1 MELFGYKIT
10 KSEKGKDK
18 REQSFVPP
26 NNDDGAALV
35 SGGGYYGTYVD
46 MDAVAK
52 SESDLI
58 TRYRQASLY
67 PECDMAI
74 EEIVNEAIASVD
86 DEAPVKLNLE
96 ECKDVLSDKTIAIV
110 EEVFERILDL
120 LQFNNKGHDIFRRWY
135 IDGRLYYHKIID
147 KTRPKV
153 GIQEIRYIDPRK
165 IRKVRHVDKEKLGN
179 SGVEIMKVIEE
190 FYVYNEQGIST
201 AIGAGLGM
209 PSNPVTTGIKIQPDS
224 ICHVSSGYM
233 DMEKNVSLSYLH
245 KAIKPVNQL
254 KMMEDSL
261 VIYRVSRAPERRIF
275 YIDVGNL
282 PKVKAEQYLKDVMN
296 RYRNKIVY
304 DSSTGEIRDDRKH
317 MSMLEDF
324 WLPRREGGRGT
335 EIDTLPGGDN
345 LGQIEDINYFK
356 NKLYQSLNVP
366 VSRLQQDATMI
377 IGRSSEITREE
388 LKFAKFVDKLRK
400 KFNALFADLLKTEL
414 LLLGVIT
421 EEDWKNIENK
431 IQYRYA
437 QDQYYKEAKESELLM
452 NRLQQMQ
459 MMQQWIGVFFSQDYV
474 KRNVLRWDDE
484 TIKEQQDLID
494 SEEPIGINNPEE
506 GLDAIG
512 GMGDEE
518 PPPDDQAN
526 QQNTRG

>member
-1 MELFGYKIT
+1 MELFGYNIT
-10 KSEKGKDK
+10 RKDKSKDK
-18 REQSFVPP
+18 REQSFAPP
-26 NNDDGAALV
+26 SNDDGSALV

-46 MDAVAK
+46 LDAVAK

-74 EEIVNEAIASVD
+74 EEIVNEAITSVD
-86 DEAPVKLNLE
+86 DEAPIKLNLDD
-96 ECKDVLSDKTIAIV
+96 CKDILSDKTISAI
-110 EEVFERILDL
+110 EEVFDRILDL
-120 LQFNNKGHDIFRRWY
+120 LKFNVKGHDIFRRWY

-147 KTRPKV
+147 KTKPSA
-153 GIQEIRYIDPRK
+153 GIQEVRYIDPRK
-165 IRKVRHVDKEKLGN
+165 IRKIKHVEKEKIN
-179 SGVEIMKVIEE
+179 SAGVEVMKVKEE
-190 FYVYNEQGIST
+190 FYIYNEQGIST
-201 AIGAGLGM
+201 AVGAGLGM
-209 PSNPVTTGIKIQPDS
+209 PSNPVTSGIKIQPDS
-224 ICHVSSGYM
+224 ICHVPSGYM

-304 DSSTGEIRDDRKH
+304 DSNTGEIRDDRRH

-324 WLPRREGGRGT
+324 WLARREGGKGT
-335 EIDTLPGGDN
+335 EITTLPGGEN

-356 NKLYQSLNVP
+356 DKLYNSLNVP
-366 VSRLQQDATMI
+366 LSRLNQDATMI
-377 IGRSSEITREE
+377 IGRQSEITREE

-400 KFNALFADLLKTEL
+400 KFNALFGDLLKTEL
-414 LLLGVIT
+414 LLLNVLT
-421 EEDWKNIENK
+421 EDDWAAIENK

-437 QDQYYKEAKESELLM
+437 QDQYYKEAKESELLI
-452 NRLQQMQ
+452 NRLNELQLMQ
-459 MMQQWIGVFFSQDYV
+459 PYIGVFFSQDYV
-474 KRNVLRWDDE
+474 KRNILRWDDE
-484 TIKEQQDLID
+484 TIREQANLITQ
-494 SEEPIGINNPEE
+494 EAPITINNP
-506 GLDAIG
+506 GIG
-512 GMGDEE
+512 SGQGFGDE
-518 PPPDDQAN
+518 PI
-526 QQNTRG
+526 